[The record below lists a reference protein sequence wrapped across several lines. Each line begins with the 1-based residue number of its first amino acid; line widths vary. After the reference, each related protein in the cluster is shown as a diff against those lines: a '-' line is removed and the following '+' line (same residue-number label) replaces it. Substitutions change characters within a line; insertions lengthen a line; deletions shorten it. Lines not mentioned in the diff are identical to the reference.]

1 MAIMN
6 KFAKSIGMGSVIS
19 FGEFLDAFFI
29 VGFSVELTR
38 LSLAYKIPALWVGLV
53 PAIFGFSWATTAL
66 LGSHLADK
74 IGRKTIYTYDLIIML
89 IGTTIMLSSSYI
101 GYNLPILAVG
111 YAINGVGVGFDIPAS
126 EALLAEISPTSHRGK
141 IMSLSNIW
149 WYIGPMVA
157 LIIALFSP
165 ATIQNFRNV
174 FFFAVIW
181 IVFTL
186 IMRRWIVESPRYL
199 ALKAEISKIN
209 AVGLNEANGDL
220 EQQKTSKEQ
229 YGNIKTYKWKELFSK
244 RFRAF
249 TIYIVFMDIFFALG
263 ATIFGIYLPYLAVTL
278 GKKGFVGGVT
288 DDMIWF
294 GLTIIG
300 ILVYWSFIDK
310 PAFPLS
316 RRIVFIISSIGVAI
330 GFALFG
336 LSDLKSSS
344 LIIISVGLIGFFQG
358 FGMWPLIWLWG
369 TEVFPTAIRSAG
381 RGVMGS
387 VHKYFSYSW
396 TFVFPVIL
404 IATGIRNIAYV
415 VALVSVIMAVS
426 TIWLAP
432 RESAGKS
439 LEDLEST
446 GPYLLEK

>member
-1 MAIMN
+1 MN
-6 KFAKSIGMGSVIS
+6 QFSKSIGMGSIIS

-38 LSLAYKIPALWVGLV
+38 LSLAYKIPTLWIGLV
-53 PAIFGFSWATTAL
+53 PAFFGFSWATTAI

-89 IGTTIMLSSSYI
+89 IGTAIMLISSYA

-111 YAINGVGVGFDIPAS
+111 YVIVGVGVGFDIPAS

-141 IMSLSNIW
+141 MMSLSNIW

-165 ATIQNFRNV
+165 TTIQNFRNV
-174 FFFAVIW
+174 FYFATIW
-181 IVFTL
+181 IIFTL
-186 IMRRWIVESPRYL
+186 IMRKWIVESPRYL

-209 AVGLNEANGDL
+209 AANPNATNSKL
-220 EQQKTSKEQ
+220 EQQEPSKTSF
-229 YGNIKTYKWKELFSK
+229 GNIKIYKWTELFSK

-249 TIYIVFMDIFFALG
+249 TIYIIFMDIFFALG
-263 ATIFGIYLPYLAVTL
+263 ATIFGIYLPYLATTL

-330 GFALFG
+330 GFVLFG
-336 LSDLKSSS
+336 VSDLKNPS
-344 LIIISVGLIGFFQG
+344 LIILSVGLIGFFQG

-381 RGVMGS
+381 RGVMGA

-396 TFVFPVIL
+396 TFVFPAIL

-415 VALVSVIMAVS
+415 VGLVSVIMAIS

-439 LEDLEST
+439 LEELEST
-446 GPYLLEK
+446 GPYLPKN